1 MSDAEKS
8 IVQIDDDELATLR
21 ANASVCDAATVRL
34 RATLRP
40 GITKNEVWGTSNRVF
55 GSPHLL
61 VPFHK
66 QSAEDEPIEPFAPR
80 EVIVATAW
88 IIAWALTVFIVADVI
103 GSI

>member
-1 MSDAEKS
+1 
-8 IVQIDDDELATLR
+8 
-21 ANASVCDAATVRL
+21 
-34 RATLRP
+34 
-40 GITKNEVWGTSNRVF
+40 VF